1 MPPTMHAP
9 SEKEL
14 VQRARDGDVDAFER
28 ILGQYQER
36 VMRIVMSI
44 LKDPMDAEEVTQDV
58 FMTVFD
64 KVDTFRAE
72 ASLSTWIHRIAVNA
86 ALMRKRRQRHGVDLP
101 LEEMLADAESES
113 QLVTEVN
120 DWSDQVDDPALC
132 SEARRVIEQAIEKLD
147 DKYQAVFVLREVEEF
162 STAET
167 AQILGLGVSAIK
179 TRLHRARLFL
189 REALAAYFD
198 RRVPERSEAVWSPT
212 ARKARPLAHAG

>member
-1 MPPTMHAP
+1 MPPTTPVP

-14 VQRARDGDVDAFER
+14 VRRARNGDVNAFER

-36 VMRIVMSI
+36 VMRVVMSI

-64 KVDTFRAE
+64 KVDTFRSE

-86 ALMRKRRQRHGVDLP
+86 ALMRKRRQRPRVDLP
-101 LEEMLADAESES
+101 LEEVLADAEGEGH
-113 QLVTEVN
+113 LTIETG
-120 DWSDQVDDPALC
+120 DWSDQVDDPVLHA
-132 SEARRVIEQAIEKLD
+132 EARQVIEQAIEKLD
-147 DKYQAVFVLREVEEF
+147 DKYQAVFALREVQGF

-198 RRVPERSEAVWSPT
+198 RQIPARPPGIWSP
-212 ARKARPLAHAG
+212 AAGEAQAL

>member
-1 MPPTMHAP
+1 MPPTAHAP

-14 VQRARDGDVDAFER
+14 VRRARDGDVDAFER
-28 ILGQYQER
+28 ILGQYQQR
-36 VMRIVMSI
+36 VMRIIMSI

-86 ALMRKRRQRHGVDLP
+86 ALMRKRRQRHKVDLP
-101 LEEMLADAESES
+101 LEEVLAGAEREGH
-113 QLVTEVN
+113 LVTEVE
-120 DWSDQVDDPALC
+120 DWSNRVDDPALR
-132 SEARRVIEQAIEKLD
+132 SEARQVIEQAIDRLD
-147 DKYQAVFVLREVEEF
+147 DKYQTVFALREVEGF

-198 RRVPERSEAVWSPT
+198 RRVPERSEDIWSPT
-212 ARKARPLAHAG
+212 ARQVRPLVHAG